1 MSPQGGPEL
10 HVSRI
15 LNAAYMVRLY
25 CRPIQRRQRA
35 QAIRSLGLELR
46 AAFNDSED
54 FEPLLQAVLDG
65 LHPRDER
72 TF

>member
-1 MSPQGGPEL
+1 M
-10 HVSRI
+10 HVAAI
-15 LNAAYMVRLY
+15 LNAAYLVRMY

-35 QAIRSLGLELR
+35 GAIRHLGLECR
-46 AAFNDSED
+46 RAFNETED
-54 FEPLLQAVLDG
+54 FEPVLQAILDG